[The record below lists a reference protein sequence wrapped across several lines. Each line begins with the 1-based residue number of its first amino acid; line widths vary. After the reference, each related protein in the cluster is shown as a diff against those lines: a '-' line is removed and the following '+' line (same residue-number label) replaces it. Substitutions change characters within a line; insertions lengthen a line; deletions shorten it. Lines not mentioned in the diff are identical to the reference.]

1 MVGRPDLQDS
11 EGSDESFAHR
21 LIAWQRRSGRHALP
35 WQKTRDPYRIW
46 VSEIMLQQT
55 QVQTVLGYYAR
66 FIERFPDVSTLAA
79 AEPDEVLALW
89 SGLGYYSRAR
99 NLHACARLVMS
110 RHGGV
115 FPDDAP
121 ALEALPGIGR
131 STAAAIAAFAWGRR
145 EAILDGNVKRV
156 LCRVFG
162 IEGFPGERA
171 VEQRLWKLACGLLP
185 AVDEHKAGDRQAD
198 DSPDAGA
205 IEAYTQGLMDL
216 GATVCLRA
224 RPRCELCPMN
234 QRCEAR
240 RQERVAE
247 LPTRRPARTV
257 DVRHAEL
264 VLLRA
269 DARVLLER
277 RPPRGIWGGLWSLP
291 EFRAPHRVAED
302 RDIGD
307 RDTGDR
313 EKGDGQAG
321 DVGTGAKVAA
331 QVIEWAST
339 RFGLGASTLTGQT
352 EIRHVFTHFRL
363 QARVWQL
370 DCRGGEAPSGHT
382 WLALSEAGSA
392 PLPQPVRTL
401 LATLGTLD

>member
-1 MVGRPDLQDS
+1 
-11 EGSDESFAHR
+11 
-21 LIAWQRRSGRHALP
+21 LP

-66 FIERFPDVSTLAA
+66 FIDRFPDVSTLAG

-110 RHGGV
+110 RHGGA

-171 VEQRLWKLACGLLP
+171 VEQRLWNLASGLLP

-198 DSPDAGA
+198 DSPGAGS

-216 GATVCLRA
+216 GATVCLRV
-224 RPRCELCPMN
+224 RPRCEQCPMN
-234 QRCEAR
+234 QGCEAR
-240 RQERVAE
+240 RQGRVAE

-291 EFRAPHRVAED
+291 EFSAPHRDAGNRGV
-302 RDIGD
+302 GNC
-307 RDTGDR
+307 
-313 EKGDGQAG
+313 EKGDVQA
-321 DVGTGAKVAA
+321 DAVGTGSQVAA
-331 QVIEWAST
+331 QVIEWVHT
-339 RFGLGASTLTGQT
+339 RLGLSVSAIIGQT

-382 WLALSEAGSA
+382 WLELSDAASA

-401 LATLGTLD
+401 LATLDAHD

>member
-1 MVGRPDLQDS
+1 
-11 EGSDESFAHR
+11 
-21 LIAWQRRSGRHALP
+21 LP
-35 WQKTRDPYRIW
+35 WQQTRDPYRIW

-55 QVQTVLGYYAR
+55 QVQTVLAYYVR
-66 FIERFPDVSTLAA
+66 FIERFPDVSTLADA
-79 AEPDEVLALW
+79 QPDEVLALW

-110 RHGGV
+110 RHGGA
-115 FPDDAP
+115 FPDNAP

-171 VEQRLWKLACGLLP
+171 VEQRLWTLASGLLSG
-185 AVDEHKAGDRQAD
+185 VDDSAEDSAD
-198 DSPDAGA
+198 DSADSGG

-224 RPRCELCPMN
+224 RPRCEQCPMSG
-234 QRCEAR
+234 RCEAR
-240 RQERVAE
+240 RQDRVAE
-247 LPTRRPARTV
+247 LPTRRPARAV
-257 DVRHAEL
+257 GVRFAEL

-277 RPPRGIWGGLWSLP
+277 RPPRGLWGGLWSLP
-291 EFRAPHRVAED
+291 EFRAPY
-302 RDIGD
+302 
-307 RDTGDR
+307 RDTGNRDADNR
-313 EKGDGQAG
+313 GAG
-321 DVGTGAKVAA
+321 HRGRGVLDSDVAA
-331 QVIEWAST
+331 GTEVATEVIEWART
-339 RFGLGASTLTGQT
+339 RLGLEVSAITGQT

-363 QARVWQL
+363 QARVWRL
-370 DCRGGEAPSGHT
+370 DCRGEAPAGHT
-382 WLALSEAGSA
+382 WLDLREAGNA
-392 PLPQPVRTL
+392 PLPQPVRAL
-401 LATLGTLD
+401 LASLDGFD

>member
-1 MVGRPDLQDS
+1 
-11 EGSDESFAHR
+11 
-21 LIAWQRRSGRHALP
+21 LP
-35 WQKTRDPYRIW
+35 WQQTRDPYCIW

-55 QVQTVLGYYAR
+55 QVQTVLAYYAR
-66 FIERFPDVSTLAA
+66 FIERFPDVSTLADA
-79 AEPDEVLALW
+79 QSDEVLALW

-110 RHGGV
+110 RHGGA
-115 FPDDAP
+115 FPDKAA

-171 VEQRLWKLACGLLP
+171 VEQRLWTLASGLLP
-185 AVDEHKAGDRQAD
+185 GVDDSAGDSA
-198 DSPDAGA
+198 DAGS

-224 RPRCELCPMN
+224 RPRCEQCPMSG
-234 QRCEAR
+234 RCEAR
-240 RQERVAE
+240 RQDRVAE
-247 LPTRRPARTV
+247 LPTRRPARV
-257 DVRHAEL
+257 VGVRLAEL

-277 RPPRGIWGGLWSLP
+277 RPPRGLWGGLWSLP
-291 EFRAPHRVAED
+291 EFRAPY
-302 RDIGD
+302 
-307 RDTGDR
+307 RDTGHRGRGVLDS
-313 EKGDGQAG
+313 DLAAG
-321 DVGTGAKVAA
+321 TEVATE
-331 QVIEWAST
+331 VVEWART
-339 RFGLGASTLTGQT
+339 RLGLEVSAITGQT

-363 QARVWQL
+363 QARVWRL
-370 DCRGGEAPSGHT
+370 DCRGEAPAGHT
-382 WLALSEAGSA
+382 WLDLREAGNA
-392 PLPQPVRTL
+392 PLPQPVRAL
-401 LATLGTLD
+401 LSSVDAFDRAESGATQMT